1 MTKSPGVLLDRIGP
15 VVFRDLP
22 CIAHLYLLT
31 KSALEAVDVGA
42 RMRSPMSPVCRRQW
56 FFAEKFFLSLL

>member
-1 MTKSPGVLLDRIGP
+1 MAKSPGVLLDRIGP

-31 KSALEAVDVGA
+31 KSALTLEAKDVGA
-42 RMRSPMSPVCRRQW
+42 RMRSLMPPVCI
-56 FFAEKFFLSLL
+56 FAEKFFLSLL